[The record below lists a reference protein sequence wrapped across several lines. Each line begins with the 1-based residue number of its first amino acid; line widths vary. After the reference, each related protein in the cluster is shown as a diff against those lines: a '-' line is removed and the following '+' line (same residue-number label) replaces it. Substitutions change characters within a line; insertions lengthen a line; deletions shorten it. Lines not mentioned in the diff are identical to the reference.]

1 MVVSGKQRVTSAV
14 LPFQSFESIEEF
26 FGLLLVQFEFGA
38 NRRRVAAIETI
49 FGKLLLLHPA
59 NVAVS
64 LVRRPA
70 KIVDALDALE
80 KRANALEAVG
90 EFDRDGIQVDAA
102 ALLEVGE
109 LRNLKTVEQNLPAD
123 APRAEGR

>member
-1 MVVSGKQRVTSAV
+1 MLTFWAA
-14 LPFQSFESIEEF
+14 LPPRTPFRGVRALEPGCCARWRAGRLTMRRYYALDYAEAAEE
-26 FGLLLVQFEFGA
+26 
-38 NRRRVAAIETI
+38 T
-49 FGKLLLLHPA
+49 P
-59 NVAVS
+59 
-64 LVRRPA
+64 
-70 KIVDALDALE
+70 DALDALE